1 LIHPSVKIGRNV
13 HIDDDVHIDEGTE
26 IGDNTIIYG
35 PAYIGKNNRIFPN
48 VMIGF
53 EPQDLKYRG
62 ERTAVRIGD
71 NNVIRE
77 FVTIHRA
84 TGEGQE
90 TVIGSNNYIMAYAH
104 IAHNCRIGNEI
115 IIVNATQIAGHVDIE
130 DYAFVSG
137 LVGMHQFIR
146 IGKYAMVGGMARL
159 NRDVLPFSLVEGHP
173 ARLRGINLVGLRRR
187 GFSNE
192 RIRAISEAIKT
203 IMKMDVKEAVQV
215 LREKFPDNPDV
226 MYLLEFIEKSR
237 RGVISRAGNGKED

>member
-1 LIHPSVKIGRNV
+1 LIHPSVRIGRNV
-13 HIDDDVHIDEGTE
+13 HIDDDVFIDEGTE

-90 TVIGSNNYIMAYAH
+90 TVIGNNNYIMAYAH
-104 IAHNCRIGNEI
+104 VAHNCRIGNGI
-115 IIVNATQIAGHVDIE
+115 IIVNATQIAGHVEIE

-137 LVGMHQFIR
+137 LVGMHQFVR

-173 ARLRGINLVGLRRR
+173 ARLRGVNIVGLRRR
-187 GFSNE
+187 GFSPE
-192 RIRAISEAIKT
+192 RIRAISEAIKI
-203 IMKMDVKEAVQV
+203 IMRMDVREAVKV
-215 LREKFPDNPDV
+215 LSREFPDNPDIRHIV
-226 MYLLEFIEKSR
+226 EFIEGSQ
-237 RGVISRAGNGKED
+237 RGVISRSE

>member
-1 LIHPSVKIGRNV
+1 MIHPSVKIGRNV
-13 HIDDDVHIDEGTE
+13 YIDEDVHIDEGTE

-35 PAYIGKNNRIFPN
+35 PTYIGKNNRIFPN

-62 ERTAVRIGD
+62 ERTVVRIGD

-90 TVIGSNNYIMAYAH
+90 TVIGSDNYIMAYAH
-104 IAHNCRIGNEI
+104 IAHNCRVGNGV
-115 IIVNATQIAGHVDIE
+115 IIVNATQIAGHVEIE

-146 IGKYAMVGGMARL
+146 VGRYAMVGGMARL
-159 NRDVLPFSLVEGHP
+159 TRDVLPFSLVEGHP

-187 GFSNE
+187 GFSSD
-192 RIRAISEAIKT
+192 RIKSISEAIKI
-203 IMKMDVKEAVQV
+203 IMEMGDIREAIAL
-215 LREKFPDNPDV
+215 LREKFPNNPDIR
-226 MYLLEFIEKSR
+226 YLVEFIEKSK
-237 RGVISRAGNGKED
+237 RGVISRPKE